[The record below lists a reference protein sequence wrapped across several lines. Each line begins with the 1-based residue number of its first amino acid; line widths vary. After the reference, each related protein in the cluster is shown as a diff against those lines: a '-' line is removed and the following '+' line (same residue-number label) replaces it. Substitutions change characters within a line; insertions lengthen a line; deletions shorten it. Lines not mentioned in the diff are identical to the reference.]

1 MLRVN
6 VRRRLLSVL
15 SGLYAMR
22 LGIKGSGSIIDFWIL
37 LFWVWTALVLVE
49 PFIANWKLC
58 VFYLQVYIRLHD
70 KPLADSD
77 AQDDIDTANL
87 TPKELKKLRSKQ
99 RRAQKKAQQQKEEEE
114 RNKAHE
120 KQGKNKHDPDLDG
133 PKEEELVPEKL
144 ARVSGFL
151 FV

>member
-1 MLRVN
+1 MLAGMGVD
-6 VRRRLLSVL
+6 SPSA
-15 SGLYAMR
+15 SGA
-22 LGIKGSGSIIDFWIL
+22 IINL
-37 LFWVWTALVLVE
+37 
-49 PFIANWKLC
+49 KLC
-58 VFYLQVYIRLHD
+58 VLYLQVYIRLHD

-77 AQDDIDTANL
+77 AADDIDTANL

-114 RNKAHE
+114 QKKAHE

-144 ARVSGFL
+144 ARVSAFL
-151 FV
+151 FVTRVLIMVVIQPNLSIKSTQGRQEKWPL